1 MTFAIESFARSS
13 IVLSFGLMLLAFT
26 RHQPAAF
33 RHWILAG
40 AIGLAA
46 LQPAANVMM
55 PSWTVPAIWAPAAVS
70 TPQPGPA
77 VGAAAE
83 MTEKFEVIGPAAP
96 RTASA
101 DPATWL
107 LRLWGVGVLVNL
119 GVLFVAAL
127 WLAWLGRRGRS
138 AGGAWPQAA
147 DEIAI
152 SLAVSRRVRMRVTP
166 HPALL
171 VTWGVIN
178 PVILLPKDAESWR
191 PDRVRLV
198 LAHELAHVA
207 RHDWL
212 VQVIAEGA
220 RAVFWPN
227 PLFWLACARL
237 RAESEQACDDAVLR
251 LGISQ
256 TSYASHLVELARSF
270 SGHGRTWL
278 PAPSMARPST
288 LERRVVAMLNT
299 NINRRPISRW
309 RRTFAVAAL
318 VAAALPVAAAAT
330 RTAGAPSGV
339 LRDPSG
345 RVLPGATVR
354 LSAIG
359 AEATHDTQ
367 SDSTGAFQF
376 PEVPDGD
383 YMLSARLP
391 GFQSG
396 RQRIRVSPSMAPLN
410 LTLPVGMLKE
420 TVTVKSGDTEIPPSP
435 ARPMPSAPP
444 CGSTQLGGNIKPPM
458 KLRSVAPRYRP
469 EWKANNVEGDVLLQV
484 VIDTDGKVRNLE
496 VVSPVHPDL
505 EEEALWAVSEWQ
517 FSPTYLNCQA
527 VEVRMFVTVSFKLDR

>member
-1 MTFAIESFARSS
+1 MTFAIESIVRSS
-13 IVLSFGLMLLAFT
+13 LVLSFGLVFLALM
-26 RHQPAAF
+26 RHHPAAF
-33 RHWILAG
+33 RHSILAV
-40 AIGLAA
+40 AIALAA
-46 LQPAANVMM
+46 LQPAANVVM
-55 PSWTVPAIWAPAAVS
+55 PSWTLPRISMSTPVPAPATESAVE
-70 TPQPGPA
+70 
-77 VGAAAE
+77 V
-83 MTEKFEVIGPAAP
+83 TERFEVITPADSRSVVID
-96 RTASA
+96 RTA
-101 DPATWL
+101 WL
-107 LRLWGVGVLVNL
+107 LRVWGAGVVLNFAVLLVA
-119 GVLFVAAL
+119 VA
-127 WLAWLGRRGRS
+127 WLAWLGRRGRN
-138 AGGAWPQAA
+138 AGGAWPQLAE
-147 DEIAI
+147 EIAS
-152 SLAVSRRVRMRVTP
+152 SLGIRHRVRLRITA

-171 VTWGVIN
+171 VTWGVID

-191 PDRVRLV
+191 PDRARLV

-207 RHDWL
+207 RRDWL

-227 PLFWLACARL
+227 PLFWIACARL

-251 LGISQ
+251 MGISH
-256 TSYASHLVELARSF
+256 TSYASHLVDLARSF

-299 NINRRPISRW
+299 SINRRPISRW
-309 RRTFAVAAL
+309 RRSIAVAAL

-330 RTAGAPSGV
+330 STSGAPSGV

-359 AEATHDTQ
+359 VEAKHETQ

-383 YMLSARLP
+383 YMLSAALA

-396 RQRIRVSPSMAPLN
+396 RQRIRVSASMAPLN
-410 LTLPVGMLKE
+410 LTLPVGTLKE
-420 TVTVKSGDTEIPPSP
+420 TVTVKSGDTVIPPSP
-435 ARPMPSAPP
+435 SRPMPSAPP
-444 CGSTQLGGNIKPPM
+444 CGSTELGGNIKPPM
-458 KLRSVAPRYRP
+458 KLRTVSPRYRP

-484 VIDTDGKVRNLE
+484 VIGSDGQVRNLE
-496 VVSPVHPDL
+496 VVSPVNPDL